1 MTTTF
6 ENAKVGDK
14 VYSPTSGWG
23 EITYISKSEIFH
35 DYPICVRFQNK
46 PGEGYEFTFEGYYYK
61 DVPLQSLFWDEVT
74 INAPSKPIRTKVING
89 IEIPDITITPVNGDH
104 CYIPFPTHPDLC
116 LRIYFLY
123 SSELDDHIIN
133 NDLCYPDTEAGKSAA
148 ILHSKA
154 MLKR

>member
-1 MTTTF
+1 MSTTF
-6 ENAKVGDK
+6 ENAQVGDK
-14 VYSPTSGWG
+14 VWSVRYGHGVITAIYSEPDHPLIVKFERYVNPKSYTSLGN
-23 EITYISKSEIFH
+23 E
-35 DYPICVRFQNK
+35 YPN
-46 PGEGYEFTFEGYYYK
+46 E
-61 DVPLQSLFWDEVT
+61 LQTLFWQEIKFEV
-74 INAPSKPIRTKVING
+74 PKQPPRMKLING